1 MATVT
6 FEASPL
12 TNCTL
17 QLIFPSGGGVLN
29 ISSTFSFPWT
39 FDPILYGRGSD
50 ELNGTYIFTCDGCDY
65 TVLVSNYILTPTP
78 SPTITLTPSITPS
91 PSHTS
96 LPAVSPT
103 LTVHPLSLLPRH
115 QHQL

>member
-29 ISSTFSFPWT
+29 ITSTFSFPWT
-39 FDPILYGRGSD
+39 FDPVLYGRGSD
-50 ELNGTYIFTCDGCDY
+50 ELNGTYLFNCDGCDY
-65 TVLVSNYILTPTP
+65 TVLVSNYIIVPTPTP
-78 SPTITLTPSITPS
+78 SVTPTSTPS
-91 PSHTS
+91 P
-96 LPAVSPT
+96 
-103 LTVHPLSLLPRH
+103 
-115 QHQL
+115 

>member
-29 ISSTFSFPWT
+29 ITSTFSFPWT
-39 FDPILYGRGSD
+39 FDPVLYGRGTD
-50 ELNGTYIFTCDGCDY
+50 ELNGTYLFNCGGCDY
-65 TVLVSNYILTPTP
+65 TILVSNYVIFPTPTP
-78 SPTITLTPSITPS
+78 STTPTSTPS
-91 PSHTS
+91 P
-96 LPAVSPT
+96 
-103 LTVHPLSLLPRH
+103 
-115 QHQL
+115 